1 MLAIGLARTVA
12 EAGYRTYFTNA
23 ADLAARCHRAAIEG
37 RWATTMRFYAGPACL
52 VIDELGYLPLPAEAA
67 SALFQVVNQR
77 YLKSSIIM
85 TTNRGVTSWGEI
97 LGDTTVAAALLD
109 RLLHRS
115 VVIVSTAT
123 PTDSAT
129 TTPAPNNSARQQ
141 QAAANRYAE
150 HCLQVGN
157 FDEHTRGSS
166 LSVVIVALEL
176 GVGLVELRKDPEP
189 STDSDRWLTARTP
202 PDYQGRNL
210 RLGLRR
216 DLVSTGARVLFVDD
230 WIDSGG
236 QAVAARHIVEA
247 AQATWC
253 GASVIVDALTD
264 ARLRRDL
271 AVSSIFRDWDLSP
284 VP

>member
-1 MLAIGLARTVA
+1 VVGPESRGGL
-12 EAGYRTYFTNA
+12 
-23 ADLAARCHRAAIEG
+23 
-37 RWATTMRFYAGPACL
+37 
-52 VIDELGYLPLPAEAA
+52 LG
-67 SALFQVVNQR
+67 AL
-77 YLKSSIIM
+77 
-85 TTNRGVTSWGEI
+85 
-97 LGDTTVAAALLD
+97 
-109 RLLHRS
+109 
-115 VVIVSTAT
+115 
-123 PTDSAT
+123 
-129 TTPAPNNSARQQ
+129 
-141 QAAANRYAE
+141 
-150 HCLQVGN
+150 
-157 FDEHTRGSS
+157 
-166 LSVVIVALEL
+166 VALEL